1 MHIPRHNSDMIVPY
15 CINVTYFFFEW
26 LNPACNFHIFLHL
39 KTSLVDF
46 VDLKGVGTIGPLNL
60 CINVNN

>member
-1 MHIPRHNSDMIVPY
+1 MIVPY
-15 CINVTYFFFEW
+15 CINVTDFFFEW

-60 CINVNN
+60 CISVNN